1 MNCYGNLNK
10 HLVGS
15 EFFLLHSP
23 SSCAGKRTKTQCYC
37 SSVYE
42 TSLHGVTMFLSHT
55 RTFRAFR
62 NLALWYKVGNYVEN
76 F

>member
-10 HLVGS
+10 RLVGR
-15 EFFLLHSP
+15 EFLLLERI
-23 SSCAGKRTKTQCYC
+23 CNFLTQ
-37 SSVYE
+37 
-42 TSLHGVTMFLSHT
+42 TMFLSHT

-62 NLALWYKVGNYVEN
+62 NLTLWYKVDNYVDK